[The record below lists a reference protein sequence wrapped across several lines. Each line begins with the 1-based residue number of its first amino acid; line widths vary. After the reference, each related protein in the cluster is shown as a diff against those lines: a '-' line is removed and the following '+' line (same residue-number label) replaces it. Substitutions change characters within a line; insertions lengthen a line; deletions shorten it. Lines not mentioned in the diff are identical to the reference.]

1 MRFARCNQKGLA
13 VHQLR
18 NRIVYQQFIMKL
30 ATTLL
35 GLFLCLS
42 LGGCCFDPCLGSSTI
57 ASTGFVFD
65 SDTTTGKGFRQAEI
79 RSLYVVQY
87 SDNRLTRPIDTLR
100 AAPATQPR
108 LVLFDKRR
116 IQLLFTGDSSSR
128 LPSYFR
134 IVLPKANL
142 RFDIQQVAIALKT
155 SEQCRTTC
163 QDVTGV
169 SFTLNGQ
176 PRTVSGAYTGA
187 EGAIKLSR

>member
-1 MRFARCNQKGLA
+1 MTLS
-13 VHQLR
+13 
-18 NRIVYQQFIMKL
+18 
-30 ATTLL
+30 TTLL
-35 GLFLCLS
+35 GLFLCVS
-42 LGGCCFDPCLGSSTI
+42 LGSCCFDPCLGSSTI

-65 SDTTTGKGFRQAEI
+65 SDTLAGRGFRQTEI

-100 AAPATQPR
+100 SAPAAQPQ

-134 IVLPKANL
+134 IVLPNANL
-142 RFDIQQVAIALKT
+142 HFDIQQVTITLKT

-169 SFTLNGQ
+169 SFTLNGR
-176 PRTVSGAYTGA
+176 PTTVLGAYTGA
-187 EGAIKLSR
+187 EGAVKLSK

>member
-1 MRFARCNQKGLA
+1 MTLS
-13 VHQLR
+13 
-18 NRIVYQQFIMKL
+18 
-30 ATTLL
+30 TTLL
-35 GLFLCLS
+35 SLFLCVGLS
-42 LGGCCFDPCLGSSTI
+42 SCCFDPCLGSSTT

-65 SDTTTGKGFRQAEI
+65 SDTLTGRGLRQAEI

-87 SDNRLTRPIDTLR
+87 SDNRLTRPTDTLR
-100 AAPATQPR
+100 QALAASPR

-134 IVLPKANL
+134 IVLPNANL

-169 SFTLNGQ
+169 SFTLNGR
-176 PRTVSGAYTGA
+176 PITVSGAHTGA
-187 EGAIKLSR
+187 EEAIKLSK

>member
-1 MRFARCNQKGLA
+1 MTLS
-13 VHQLR
+13 
-18 NRIVYQQFIMKL
+18 
-30 ATTLL
+30 ATPLSLL
-35 GLFLCLS
+35 LCLS
-42 LGGCCFDPCLGSSTI
+42 LSGCCFDPCLGSSTT

-65 SDTTTGKGFRQAEI
+65 SDTLTGKGLRQAEI

-87 SDNRLTRPIDTLR
+87 SDNRLTRPTDTLR
-100 AAPATQPR
+100 QAPTTPPTRPR

-134 IVLPKANL
+134 IVLPNANL

-155 SEQCRTTC
+155 SKQCRTTC

-169 SFTLNGQ
+169 SFTLNGR
-176 PRTVSGAYTGA
+176 PITTSSAYTGA
-187 EGAIKLSR
+187 EEAIKLSK

>member
-1 MRFARCNQKGLA
+1 MTLSATLIS
-13 VHQLR
+13 L
-18 NRIVYQQFIMKL
+18 FI
-30 ATTLL
+30 
-35 GLFLCLS
+35 CLS
-42 LGGCCFDPCLGSSTI
+42 LGGCCFDPCLGSSTT

-65 SDTTTGKGFRQAEI
+65 SDTLNGKGFRQAEI

-87 SDNRLTRPIDTLR
+87 SDNRLTRPTDTLR
-100 AAPATQPR
+100 PAPAAQPR

-134 IVLPKANL
+134 IVLPNPNL
-142 RFDIQQVAIALKT
+142 RFDIQQVAVALKT

-169 SFTLNGQ
+169 SFTLNGR
-176 PRTVSGAYTGA
+176 PITVPAAYTGA
-187 EGAIKLSR
+187 DESIKLSK